1 MENLGLNAEFW
12 RGKSVLITGHTGFK
26 GGWLSLW
33 LSKLGSN
40 VHGFALSP
48 QHTPNLFSVAK
59 IQKYISSSKISDIN
73 DLSALQDQV
82 NEVRPEIIFHMA
94 AQPLVRES
102 YLNPL
107 ETYKTNMVGTINLF
121 EAVRDLDNKV
131 TIVNVTTDKCY
142 QNNEWVWP
150 YRESDRLGGDDPYS
164 CSKACVELITHSYR
178 KSFFKGRDIS
188 VSTARAGNVIG
199 GGDWSTNRLLPD
211 LLRSLETIEPVK
223 IRSPGA
229 VRPWQHVLE
238 PLAGYLRLAELMHRF
253 PENYSDAWNFGPD
266 QVDAKPV
273 SWIVDYITQSLP
285 SIEWQFDDGPHPKE
299 SKLLVLDNSK
309 VKSELN
315 WYPRLNIKSALKE
328 TIEWHVAWKKNQQM
342 DKVCFQQIDR
352 YAGNDNV

>member
-1 MENLGLNAEFW
+1 MENLGLNVEFW

-33 LSKLGSN
+33 LSKLGSD

-48 QHTPNLFSVAK
+48 EQNPNLFTVANV
-59 IQKYISSSKISDIN
+59 QKYISSSTIHDIN
-73 DLSALQDQV
+73 DLRA
-82 NEVRPEIIFHMA
+82 VRDHVKKVKPDIIFHMA

-107 ETYKTNMVGTINLF
+107 QTYSTNIVGTINLF
-121 EAVRDLDNKV
+121 EAVRDLDRRV
-131 TIVNVTTDKCY
+131 SIVNVTTDKCY

-164 CSKACVELITHSYR
+164 CSKACVELITASYR
-178 KSFFKGRDIS
+178 KSFFNGGNIA
-188 VSTARAGNVIG
+188 VSTVRAGNVIG

-211 LLRSLETIEPVK
+211 LFRSLETSGPVK

-238 PLAGYLRLAELMHRF
+238 PLAGYLKLAELMYNA
-253 PENYSDAWNFGPD
+253 PDMYSDAWNFGPD
-266 QVDAKPV
+266 QIDAKPV
-273 SWIVDYITQSLP
+273 SWIVDRVIQKLP
-285 SIEWQFDDGPHPKE
+285 AIQWHFDDGPHPKE
-299 SKLLVLDNSK
+299 STLLVLDNSK

-315 WYPRLNIKSALKE
+315 WHPRWNIKSALRE
-328 TIEWHVAWKKNQQM
+328 TIDWYMEWKNNNRM
-342 DKVCFQQIDR
+342 DQVCFQQIDR
-352 YAGNDNV
+352 YAENDNV